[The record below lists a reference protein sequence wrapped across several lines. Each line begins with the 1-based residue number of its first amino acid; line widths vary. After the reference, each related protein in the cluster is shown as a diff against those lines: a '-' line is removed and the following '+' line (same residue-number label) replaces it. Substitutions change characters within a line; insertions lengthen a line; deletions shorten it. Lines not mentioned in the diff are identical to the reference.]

1 MTLQEHLLVL
11 AFLYDLLRV
20 PPTTDTAYV
29 YTAVSAV
36 VTSSCTG
43 ILPRL
48 HAIDMYAAPDMFWF
62 MQEQGPGARLHDDPG
77 GKGTP
82 TGSGHQGGLGGRVRG
97 IRDAASSLGVDVP
110 SAS

>member
-11 AFLYDLLRV
+11 AFLYDLLRG

-43 ILPRL
+43 TLPRL

-62 MQEQGPGARLHDDPG
+62 MQEQLLRTWCQTA
-77 GKGTP
+77 
-82 TGSGHQGGLGGRVRG
+82 
-97 IRDAASSLGVDVP
+97 
-110 SAS
+110 